1 MQFLHFLSINIL
13 VAELGHQKNPQMY
26 SKRITRKA
34 KFTQAV
40 INLGSIHIMP

>member
-1 MQFLHFLSINIL
+1 MFTLNKLYVRLLLKGTNVQ
-13 VAELGHQKNPQMY
+13 QKN
-26 SKRITRKA
+26 TRKA